1 MSLESKIVLLITA
14 LEANTAAIQ
23 ANVGN
28 APAASP
34 AIPQATPA
42 AVAPVPNAVPSP
54 VTPAAAPAT
63 PPVAV
68 APAAVSPSEVAI
80 TLEQLQQEIT
90 SIYQAKSGDPRVMAL
105 VQQYGAS
112 LTEVPAEQ
120 YANLI
125 AAARAL

>member
-42 AVAPVPNAVPSP
+42 AAPVPNAVPSP

>member
-42 AVAPVPNAVPSP
+42 AAPVPNAVPSP

-68 APAAVSPSEVAI
+68 APAVVYPSEVAI